1 MKKMI
6 LFISF
11 IFVAS
16 LSYSQS
22 LELKSFTAGLRSQL
36 LEDGYTI
43 LYENYCDIKSGYGHT
58 TGEFQFHG
66 SVAYGAIIVIED
78 CSSTP
83 YFTFRDTNGNDY
95 HQESEAG
102 TEGNFK
108 YAIAGIG
115 STVWQMG
122 QIIGWLD
129 TSDYYTSYLVLYQAG
144 N

>member
-1 MKKMI
+1 MKKVIMI
-6 LFISF
+6 ISF
-11 IFVAS
+11 LFVAS

-22 LELKSFTAGLRSQL
+22 LALQSYASDLRSQL
-36 LEDGYTI
+36 VAEGYTI

-66 SVAYGAIIVIED
+66 NIAYGAVIVIED
-78 CSSTP
+78 CYSTP
-83 YFTFRDTNGNDY
+83 YFTFRDTHGNDY

-115 STVWQMG
+115 STVWHMG

-129 TSDYYTSYLVLYQAG
+129 TSDYYTTYMVLYQAG